1 MKNKSCPRCDN
12 KYRFPERE
20 SVAHKCVGVIET
32 SVDALNTF
40 LANHNIGVTITSLD
54 LGYTRDQMNERR
66 ANAWQ

>member
-1 MKNKSCPRCDN
+1 M
-12 KYRFPERE
+12 
-20 SVAHKCVGVIET
+20 AHKCVGVIET
-32 SVDALNTF
+32 FVDALNTF